1 MIFEVTNKEKV
12 IQLCTIF
19 TNLKSVCNN
28 MNFTIGKNGLYTQ
41 GLDPSHICVLE
52 LNLTPTWFDNIKLP
66 TTKDNYKIGLD
77 CSMLERVFRCL
88 EPGQSI
94 KITFME
100 NSTKDLL
107 VYFEGKGHDKMFEI
121 PLLDIETD
129 QLEIPDADYSS
140 DIIINSDEFKHIL
153 SQLVNFGD
161 KVQFKLGYDD
171 YIYMK
176 TEGQLGKMQV
186 RIKEENIVEYALEE
200 NKMFEI
206 VYGIRFINLFCNFS
220 KLNQNVNVHISENI
234 PMKLQYDLSN
244 WKEIKEDDDIDND
257 VNYFKTYLAPL
268 LDDEEEDGN

>member
-1 MIFEVTNKEKV
+1 MIFGITNKEKV

-19 TNLKSVCNN
+19 TNLKNICNN
-28 MNFTIGKNGLYTQ
+28 MNFIIGKEGLYTQ
-41 GLDPSHICVLE
+41 GLDPSHICVVE
-52 LNLTPTWFDNIKLP
+52 LNLTPSWFDRIKLP
-66 TTKDNYKIGLD
+66 TKKNFYRIGLD
-77 CSMLERVFRCL
+77 CSMLERVFKCL

-94 KITFME
+94 KITYME
-100 NSTKDLL
+100 DSTEDLL
-107 VYFEGKGHDKMFEI
+107 IYFEGKGHDKMFEI
-121 PLLDIETD
+121 PLLDIDTE
-129 QLEIPDADYSS
+129 QLGIPDAEYSS

-171 YIYMK
+171 NIYMR
-176 TEGQLGKMQV
+176 TEGILGKMQV

-206 VYGIRFINLFCNFS
+206 EYGIRFINLFCHFS
-220 KLNQNVNVHISENI
+220 KLNQNINVHISENI

-244 WKEIKEDDDIDND
+244 WKELKDDDDIDND

-268 LDDEEEDGN
+268 LDDDDEN

>member
-19 TNLKSVCNN
+19 TNLKSICNN
-28 MNFTIGKNGLYTQ
+28 MNFVIGKNGLYTQ

-52 LNLTPTWFDNIKLP
+52 LNLTPAWFDNIKLP
-66 TTKDNYKIGLD
+66 TTKDDYRIGLD

-94 KITFME
+94 KMTFME
-100 NSTKDLL
+100 NSSKDLL
-107 VYFEGKGHDKMFEI
+107 IYFEGKGHDKMFEI
-121 PLLDIETD
+121 PLLDIDTD
-129 QLEIPDADYSS
+129 QLEIPDAEYSS

-268 LDDEEEDGN
+268 LDEEEEN